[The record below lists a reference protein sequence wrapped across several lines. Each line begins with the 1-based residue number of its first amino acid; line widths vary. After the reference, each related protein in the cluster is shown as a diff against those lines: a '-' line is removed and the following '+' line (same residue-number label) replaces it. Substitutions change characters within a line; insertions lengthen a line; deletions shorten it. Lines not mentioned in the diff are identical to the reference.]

1 MRVSKLLIVDDEE
14 SICWG
19 LSQLGESLG
28 HQVRMAS
35 SAEQALS
42 FAEAERPDV
51 VVMDVRLPGMD
62 GLTAMQGLYDRIGSV
77 PVIVITAYGDLQTA
91 VEAVRKGAFDYI
103 VKPFD
108 LNQMER
114 VLEKA
119 IDESQRDV
127 LMPGEPKEVEGLVGS
142 TPEMQNVFK
151 SIALVAGSEASV
163 LLSGESG
170 TGKELAAQ
178 AIHRF
183 SDRSAGPF
191 VAVNIASLSEG
202 LAESELFGHAQGAF
216 TSADSARVGFLEQ
229 ADQGTL
235 FLDEV
240 ADIPLSIQIKLLRA
254 LEEGEVLPVGSNQ
267 RVKTSFRLIAA
278 THRNLESLIKQGK
291 FRHDLYFRLC
301 TFQID
306 IPPLRKR
313 VADIRALAE
322 FFLERFVDRQTG
334 MQHRLTAET
343 VAELERRPWYG
354 NVRELRNA
362 IEHAALRARGGTILP
377 EDLPAAVSQSFLG
390 MGEAPAGSEAE
401 IRLLLKQWAE
411 AQLTDPEQ
419 AANIY
424 EQLLALIEPPVMEVA
439 LEKFHGQCAPAA
451 RCLGLHRTTLSK
463 KLKQYGIENS

>member
-1 MRVSKLLIVDDEE
+1 MSKLLIVDDEE

-28 HQVRMAS
+28 HEVLMAS
-35 SAEQALS
+35 TAEQALS
-42 FAEAERPDV
+42 LAEKDRPDV
-51 VVMDVRLPGMD
+51 VVMDVRLPGMS
-62 GLTAMQGLYDRIGSV
+62 GLAAMQGLHERIGPM
-77 PVIVITAYGDLQTA
+77 PVIVITAYGDLETA
-91 VEAVRKGAFDYI
+91 VEAVRNGAFDYI

-108 LNQMER
+108 LAQMEQ

-119 IDESQRDV
+119 VQESAREEV
-127 LMPGEPKEVEGLVGS
+127 LPGEPRQVEGLVGS
-142 TPEMQNVFK
+142 TPEMQSVFK
-151 SIALVAGSEASV
+151 SIALVAASDASV
-163 LLSGESG
+163 LLTGESG

-183 SDRSAGPF
+183 SDRASGPF
-191 VAVNIASLSEG
+191 VAVNIASLSES
-202 LAESELFGHAQGAF
+202 LAESELFGHVPGAF
-216 TSADSARVGFLEQ
+216 TGAESARMGFLEQ
-229 ADQGTL
+229 ANGGTL

-240 ADIPLSIQIKLLRA
+240 ADIPMSIQIKLLRA
-254 LEEGEVLPVGSNQ
+254 LEEGEVLPVGSTQ
-267 RVKTSFRLIAA
+267 RVQTNFRVIAA
-278 THRNLESLIKQGK
+278 SHRNLESLIKQGK

-301 TFQID
+301 TFEID

-313 VADIRALAE
+313 VGDIRLLAE

-334 MQHRLTAET
+334 MQHRLTPET
-343 VAELERRPWYG
+343 IAELERRPWYG

-377 EDLPAAVSQSFLG
+377 DDLPAPVSQSFLG
-390 MGEAPAGSEAE
+390 LEETPAGSDAE
-401 IRLLLKQWAE
+401 INVLLKQWAE
-411 AQLTDPEQ
+411 QQLSDPE
-419 AANIY
+419 AAAGIY
-424 EQLLALIEPPVMEVA
+424 EKLLTLVEPPVMEVA

>member
-1 MRVSKLLIVDDEE
+1 MSKLLIVDDEE

-19 LSQLGESLG
+19 LSQLGESHG
-28 HQVRMAS
+28 HQVMTAS

-42 FAEAERPDV
+42 LAEEDRPDV
-51 VVMDVRLPGMD
+51 IVMDVRLPGMD
-62 GLTAMQGLYDRIGSV
+62 GLTAMQGLRDRVGPV

-91 VEAVRKGAFDYI
+91 VEAVRNGAFDYI

-108 LNQMER
+108 LNQMEQ
-114 VLEKA
+114 VLDKA
-119 IDESQRDV
+119 INESRREQPSV
-127 LMPGEPKEVEGLVGS
+127 VETRQVDGLVGS
-142 TPEMQNVFK
+142 TPEMQEVFK
-151 SIALVAGSEASV
+151 SIALVSGSEASV

-183 SDRSAGPF
+183 SERSSGPF

-202 LAESELFGHAQGAF
+202 LAESELFGHLQGAF
-216 TSADSARVGFLEQ
+216 TGAESSRIGFLEQ

-240 ADIPLSIQIKLLRA
+240 ADIPLPIQIKLLRA
-254 LEEGEVLPVGSNQ
+254 LEEGEVLPVGSNK
-267 RVKTSFRLIAA
+267 RVKTNFRVIAA

-313 VADIRALAE
+313 VGDICTLAE

-334 MQHRLTAET
+334 MQHRLTAEAVT
-343 VAELERRPWYG
+343 ELEQRPWYG
-354 NVRELRNA
+354 NVRELRNS

-377 EDLPAAVSQSFLG
+377 EDLPAPVSKSFLG
-390 MGEAPAGSEAE
+390 IEESDADSDAMIIE
-401 IRLLLKQWAE
+401 LLKQWAE
-411 AQLTDPEQ
+411 QQLADPDQ
-419 AANIY
+419 ATNLY
-424 EQLLALIEPPVMEVA
+424 EKLLALIEPPLMEVA
-439 LEKFHGQCAPAA
+439 LDKFHGQCAPAA

>member
-1 MRVSKLLIVDDEE
+1 VSKLLIVDDEE

-35 SAEQALS
+35 SAEQALT
-42 FAEAERPDV
+42 FAEEERPDV
-51 VVMDVRLPGMD
+51 VVMDVRLPGID
-62 GLTAMQGLYDRIGSV
+62 GLTAMQGLYDRIGTV

-127 LMPGEPKEVEGLVGS
+127 LMPGEPKQVEGLVGS

-240 ADIPLSIQIKLLRA
+240 ADIPLAIQIKLLRA

-267 RVKTSFRLIAA
+267 RVKTSFRVIAA

-313 VADIRALAE
+313 VPDIRVLAE

-401 IRLLLKQWAE
+401 ISLLLKQWAE
-411 AQLTDPEQ
+411 AQLTDPEH
-419 AANIY
+419 AANVY

>member
-1 MRVSKLLIVDDEE
+1 MSKLLIVDDEE

-35 SAEQALS
+35 SAEQALT
-42 FAEAERPDV
+42 FAEEERPDV
-51 VVMDVRLPGMD
+51 VVMDVRLPGID
-62 GLTAMQGLYDRIGSV
+62 GLTAMQGLYDRIGTV

-127 LMPGEPKEVEGLVGS
+127 LMPGEPKQVEGLVGS

-183 SDRSAGPF
+183 SDRSEGPF

-240 ADIPLSIQIKLLRA
+240 ADIPLAIQIKLLRA

-267 RVKTSFRLIAA
+267 RVKTSFRVIAA

-313 VADIRALAE
+313 VPDIRVLAE

-401 IRLLLKQWAE
+401 ISMLLKQWAE
-411 AQLTDPEQ
+411 AQLTDPEH
-419 AANIY
+419 AANVY

>member
-1 MRVSKLLIVDDEE
+1 MSKLLIVDDEE

-19 LSQLGESLG
+19 LSKLGESLG

-35 SAEQALS
+35 SAEQALT
-42 FAEAERPDV
+42 FAEEERPDV
-51 VVMDVRLPGMD
+51 VVMDVRLPGID
-62 GLTAMQGLYDRIGSV
+62 GLTAMQGLYDRIGTV

-127 LMPGEPKEVEGLVGS
+127 LMPGEPKQVEGLVGS

-240 ADIPLSIQIKLLRA
+240 ADIPLAIQIKLLRA

-267 RVKTSFRLIAA
+267 RVKTSFRVIAA

-313 VADIRALAE
+313 VPDIRVLAE

-401 IRLLLKQWAE
+401 ISLLLKQWAE

-419 AANIY
+419 AANVY

>member
-1 MRVSKLLIVDDEE
+1 MSKLLIVDDEE

-19 LSQLGESLG
+19 LSQLGESHG
-28 HQVRMAS
+28 HQVVTAS
-35 SAEQALS
+35 TAEQALS
-42 FAEAERPDV
+42 LAETERPDV

-62 GLTAMQGLYDRIGSV
+62 GLTAMQGLYDRIGPV

-108 LNQMER
+108 LNQMEQ

-119 IDESQRDV
+119 VNESRREE
-127 LMPGEPKEVEGLVGS
+127 LMPGEPRQLEGLVGS

-183 SDRSAGPF
+183 SERSAGPF
-191 VAVNIASLSEG
+191 VAVNIASLSEN
-202 LAESELFGHAQGAF
+202 LAESELFGHALGAF
-216 TSADSARVGFLEQ
+216 TGAESARVGFLEQ

-254 LEEGEVLPVGSNQ
+254 LEEGEVLPVGSNK
-267 RVKTSFRLIAA
+267 RIKTSFRVIAA
-278 THRNLESLIKQGK
+278 THRNLEALIRQGK

-301 TFQID
+301 TFQIE

-313 VADIRALAE
+313 GGDIRVLAE

-334 MQHRLTAET
+334 MRHRLTSET
-343 VAELERRPWYG
+343 ITELERRPWYG
-354 NVRELRNA
+354 NVRELRNS

-377 EDLPAAVSQSFLG
+377 EDLPTAVSKSFLG
-390 MGEAPAGSEAE
+390 MDESDTDADTQIAA
-401 IRLLLKQWAE
+401 LLKQWAE
-411 AQLTDPEQ
+411 QQLVDPEQ

-424 EQLLALIEPPVMEVA
+424 EKLLALIEPPVMEVA

>member
-1 MRVSKLLIVDDEE
+1 MSKLLIVDDEE

-19 LSQLGESLG
+19 LSQLGESHG
-28 HQVRMAS
+28 HQVMMAS
-35 SAEQALS
+35 TAEQALS
-42 FAEAERPDV
+42 LAEEERPDV

-62 GLTAMQGLYDRIGSV
+62 GLTAIEGLYERIGPV

-108 LNQMER
+108 LAQMEQ

-119 IDESQRDV
+119 VKESRREEQ
-127 LMPGEPKEVEGLVGS
+127 LPGTPRQVEGLVGS

-183 SDRSAGPF
+183 SDRAAGPF
-191 VAVNIASLSEG
+191 VAVNIASLSES
-202 LAESELFGHAQGAF
+202 LAESELFGHVPGAF
-216 TSADSARVGFLEQ
+216 TGAESSRIGFLEQ

-240 ADIPLSIQIKLLRA
+240 ADIPLSIQTKLLRA

-267 RVKTSFRLIAA
+267 RVKTSFRVIAA

-301 TFQID
+301 TFEID

-313 VADIRALAE
+313 VGDIRVLAE

-334 MQHRLTAET
+334 MQHRLTPET
-343 VAELERRPWYG
+343 IAELERRPWYG

-377 EDLPAAVSQSFLG
+377 DDLPAPVSQSFLG
-390 MGEAPAGSEAE
+390 LDETEAGTDAE
-401 IRLLLKQWAE
+401 IRELLKQWSE
-411 AQLTDPEQ
+411 HQLSDPE
-419 AANIY
+419 AAAGIY
-424 EQLLALIEPPVMEVA
+424 EKLLTLVEPPVMEVA

-463 KLKQYGIENS
+463 KLKQYEIENS

>member
-1 MRVSKLLIVDDEE
+1 VSKLLIVDDEE

-19 LSQLGESLG
+19 LSQLGESHG
-28 HQVRMAS
+28 HQVMMAS
-35 SAEQALS
+35 TAEQALS
-42 FAEAERPDV
+42 LAEEERPDV

-62 GLTAMQGLYDRIGSV
+62 GLTAIEGLYERIGPV

-108 LNQMER
+108 LAQMEQ

-119 IDESQRDV
+119 VKESQREEQ
-127 LMPGEPKEVEGLVGS
+127 LPGTPRQVEGLVGS

-183 SDRSAGPF
+183 SDRAAGPF
-191 VAVNIASLSEG
+191 VAVNIASLSES
-202 LAESELFGHAQGAF
+202 LAESELFGHVPGAF
-216 TSADSARVGFLEQ
+216 TGAESSRIGFLEQ

-240 ADIPLSIQIKLLRA
+240 ADIPLSIQTKLLRA

-267 RVKTSFRLIAA
+267 RVKTSFRVIAA

-301 TFQID
+301 TFEID

-313 VADIRALAE
+313 VGDIRVLAE

-334 MQHRLTAET
+334 MQHRLTPET
-343 VAELERRPWYG
+343 IAELERRPWYG

-377 EDLPAAVSQSFLG
+377 DDLPAPVSQSFLG
-390 MGEAPAGSEAE
+390 LDETEAGTDAE
-401 IRLLLKQWAE
+401 IRELLKQWSE
-411 AQLTDPEQ
+411 HQLSDPE
-419 AANIY
+419 AAAGIY
-424 EQLLALIEPPVMEVA
+424 EKLLTLVEPPVMEVA

-463 KLKQYGIENS
+463 KLKQYEIENS

>member
-1 MRVSKLLIVDDEE
+1 MSKLLIVDDEE

-35 SAEQALS
+35 SAEQALT
-42 FAEAERPDV
+42 FAEEERPDV
-51 VVMDVRLPGMD
+51 VVMDVRLPGID
-62 GLTAMQGLYDRIGSV
+62 GLTAMQGLYDRIGTV

-127 LMPGEPKEVEGLVGS
+127 LMPGEPKQVEGLVGS

-240 ADIPLSIQIKLLRA
+240 ADIPLAIQIKLLRA
-254 LEEGEVLPVGSNQ
+254 LEEGEVLLVGSNQ
-267 RVKTSFRLIAA
+267 RVKTSFRVIAA

-313 VADIRALAE
+313 VPDIRVLAE

-401 IRLLLKQWAE
+401 ISLLLKQWAE

-419 AANIY
+419 AANVY

>member
-1 MRVSKLLIVDDEE
+1 MSKLLIVDDEE

-35 SAEQALS
+35 SAEQALT
-42 FAEAERPDV
+42 FAEEERPDV
-51 VVMDVRLPGMD
+51 VVMDVRLPGID
-62 GLTAMQGLYDRIGSV
+62 GLTAMQGLYDRIGTV

-127 LMPGEPKEVEGLVGS
+127 LMPGEPKQVEGLVGS

-183 SDRSAGPF
+183 SDRSEGPF

-240 ADIPLSIQIKLLRA
+240 ADIPLAIQIKLLRA

-267 RVKTSFRLIAA
+267 RVKTSFRVIAA

-313 VADIRALAE
+313 VTDIRVLAE

-401 IRLLLKQWAE
+401 ISMLLKQWAE

-419 AANIY
+419 AANVY

>member
-1 MRVSKLLIVDDEE
+1 MSKLLIVDDEE

-42 FAEAERPDV
+42 LAEEERPDV

-91 VEAVRKGAFDYI
+91 VEAVRNGAFDYI

-119 IDESQRDV
+119 IDESQRDE
-127 LMPGEPKEVEGLVGS
+127 LTPGEPRQVEGLVGS

-183 SDRSAGPF
+183 SDRAAGPF

-216 TSADSARVGFLEQ
+216 TSAESARVGFLEQ

-240 ADIPLSIQIKLLRA
+240 ADIPLAIQIKLLRA

-313 VADIRALAE
+313 VADIRVLAE

-390 MGEAPAGSEAE
+390 MDEAPAGSEAE
-401 IRLLLKQWAE
+401 IRGLLKEWAE

-424 EQLLALIEPPVMEVA
+424 EQLLTLIEPPVMEVA

>member
-1 MRVSKLLIVDDEE
+1 MSKLLIVDDEE

-35 SAEQALS
+35 SAEQALT
-42 FAEAERPDV
+42 FAEEERPDV
-51 VVMDVRLPGMD
+51 VVMDVRLPGID
-62 GLTAMQGLYDRIGSV
+62 GLTAMQGLYDRIGTV

-127 LMPGEPKEVEGLVGS
+127 LMPGEPKQVEGLVGS

-240 ADIPLSIQIKLLRA
+240 ADIPLAIQIKLLRA

-267 RVKTSFRLIAA
+267 RVKTSFRVIAA

-313 VADIRALAE
+313 VTDIRVLAE

-401 IRLLLKQWAE
+401 ISLLLKQWAE

-419 AANIY
+419 AANVY

>member
-1 MRVSKLLIVDDEE
+1 MSKLLIVDDEE

-35 SAEQALS
+35 SAEQALT
-42 FAEAERPDV
+42 FAEEERPDV
-51 VVMDVRLPGMD
+51 VVMDVRLPGID
-62 GLTAMQGLYDRIGSV
+62 GLTAMQGLYDRIGTV

-127 LMPGEPKEVEGLVGS
+127 LMPGEPKQVEGLVGS

-240 ADIPLSIQIKLLRA
+240 ADIPLAIQIKLLRA

-267 RVKTSFRLIAA
+267 RVKTSFRVIAA

-313 VADIRALAE
+313 VPDIRVLAE

-401 IRLLLKQWAE
+401 ISLLLKQWAE

-419 AANIY
+419 AANVY

>member
-1 MRVSKLLIVDDEE
+1 MSKLLIVDDEE

-19 LSQLGESLG
+19 LSKLGESLG

-35 SAEQALS
+35 SAEQALT
-42 FAEAERPDV
+42 FAEEERPDV
-51 VVMDVRLPGMD
+51 VVMDVRLPGID
-62 GLTAMQGLYDRIGSV
+62 GLTAMQGLYDRIGTV

-127 LMPGEPKEVEGLVGS
+127 LMPGEPKQVEGLVGS

-240 ADIPLSIQIKLLRA
+240 ADIPLAIQIKLLRA

-267 RVKTSFRLIAA
+267 RVKTSFRVIAA

-313 VADIRALAE
+313 VPDIRVLAE

-401 IRLLLKQWAE
+401 ISMLLKQWAE
-411 AQLTDPEQ
+411 AQLTDPEH
-419 AANIY
+419 AANVY

>member
-1 MRVSKLLIVDDEE
+1 
-14 SICWG
+14 
-19 LSQLGESLG
+19 
-28 HQVRMAS
+28 
-35 SAEQALS
+35 
-42 FAEAERPDV
+42 
-51 VVMDVRLPGMD
+51 
-62 GLTAMQGLYDRIGSV
+62 
-77 PVIVITAYGDLQTA
+77 
-91 VEAVRKGAFDYI
+91 
-103 VKPFD
+103 
-108 LNQMER
+108 
-114 VLEKA
+114 
-119 IDESQRDV
+119 
-127 LMPGEPKEVEGLVGS
+127 
-142 TPEMQNVFK
+142 
-151 SIALVAGSEASV
+151 
-163 LLSGESG
+163 
-170 TGKELAAQ
+170 
-178 AIHRF
+178 
-183 SDRSAGPF
+183 
-191 VAVNIASLSEG
+191 
-202 LAESELFGHAQGAF
+202 
-216 TSADSARVGFLEQ
+216 
-229 ADQGTL
+229 
-235 FLDEV
+235 
-240 ADIPLSIQIKLLRA
+240 RA

-267 RVKTSFRLIAA
+267 RVKTSFRVIAA

-313 VADIRALAE
+313 VPDIRVLAE

-401 IRLLLKQWAE
+401 ISLLLKQWAE
-411 AQLTDPEQ
+411 AQLTDPEH
-419 AANIY
+419 AANVY

>member
-1 MRVSKLLIVDDEE
+1 MSKLLIVDDEE

-35 SAEQALS
+35 SAEQALT
-42 FAEAERPDV
+42 FAEEERPDV
-51 VVMDVRLPGMD
+51 VVMDVRLPGID
-62 GLTAMQGLYDRIGSV
+62 GLTAMQGLYDRIGTV

-127 LMPGEPKEVEGLVGS
+127 LMPGEPKQVEGLVGS

-183 SDRSAGPF
+183 SDRSEGPF

-240 ADIPLSIQIKLLRA
+240 ADIPLAIQIKLLRA

-267 RVKTSFRLIAA
+267 RVKTSFRVIAA

-313 VADIRALAE
+313 VTDIRVLAE

-401 IRLLLKQWAE
+401 ISLLLKQWAE

-419 AANIY
+419 AANVY

-451 RCLGLHRTTLSK
+451 RCLGLYRTTLSK

>member
-1 MRVSKLLIVDDEE
+1 MSKLLIVDDEE

-35 SAEQALS
+35 SAEQALT
-42 FAEAERPDV
+42 FAEEERPDV
-51 VVMDVRLPGMD
+51 VVMDVRLPGID
-62 GLTAMQGLYDRIGSV
+62 GLTAMQGLYDRIGTV

-127 LMPGEPKEVEGLVGS
+127 LMPGEPKQVEGLVGS

-240 ADIPLSIQIKLLRA
+240 ADIPLAIQIKLLRA

-267 RVKTSFRLIAA
+267 RVKTSFRVIAA

-313 VADIRALAE
+313 VPDIRVLAE

-401 IRLLLKQWAE
+401 ISMLLKQWAE

-419 AANIY
+419 AANVY

>member
-1 MRVSKLLIVDDEE
+1 MSKLLIVDDEE

-35 SAEQALS
+35 SAEQALN
-42 FAEAERPDV
+42 FAEEERPDV
-51 VVMDVRLPGMD
+51 VVMDVRLPGID
-62 GLTAMQGLYDRIGSV
+62 GLTAMQGLYDRIGTV

-127 LMPGEPKEVEGLVGS
+127 LMPGEPKQVEGLVGS

-240 ADIPLSIQIKLLRA
+240 ADIPLAIQIKLLRA

-267 RVKTSFRLIAA
+267 RVKTSFRVIAA

-313 VADIRALAE
+313 VPDIRVLAE

-401 IRLLLKQWAE
+401 ISLLLKQWAE
-411 AQLTDPEQ
+411 AQLTDPEH
-419 AANIY
+419 AANVY

>member
-1 MRVSKLLIVDDEE
+1 MSKLLIVDDEE

-19 LSQLGESLG
+19 LSQLGESHG
-28 HQVRMAS
+28 HQVMMAS
-35 SAEQALS
+35 TAEQALS
-42 FAEAERPDV
+42 LAEAERPDV

-62 GLTAMQGLYDRIGSV
+62 GLTAMQGLNERIGPV

-91 VEAVRKGAFDYI
+91 VEAVRRGAFDYI

-108 LNQMER
+108 LNQMEQ

-119 IDESQRDV
+119 IKESARK
-127 LMPGEPKEVEGLVGS
+127 EPLAPESRQLDGLVGS
-142 TPEMQNVFK
+142 TPEMQKVFK
-151 SIALVAGSEASV
+151 SMALVAGSDASV

-183 SDRSAGPF
+183 SERSSGPF
-191 VAVNIASLSEG
+191 VAVNIASLSEN

-216 TSADSARVGFLEQ
+216 TGAETARVGFLEQ

-254 LEEGEVLPVGSNQ
+254 LEEGEVLPVGANTKVKSNF
-267 RVKTSFRLIAA
+267 RVITA
-278 THRNLESLIKQGK
+278 THRNLESLIRQGK

-306 IPPLRKR
+306 IPPLRMR
-313 VADIRALAE
+313 AGDISVLAD
-322 FFLERFVDRQTG
+322 FFLERFVGRQTG
-334 MQHRLTAET
+334 IRHRLTLET

-354 NVRELRNA
+354 NVRELKNS

-377 EDLPAAVSQSFLG
+377 EDLPASVSKSFLG
-390 MGEAPAGSEAE
+390 MDDSQSGSDSQISE
-401 IRLLLKQWAE
+401 LLKQWTE
-411 AQLTDPEQ
+411 RQLTDPDQ

-424 EQLLALIEPPVMEVA
+424 EKLLALIEPPVMEVA

-463 KLKQYGIENS
+463 KLKQYDIENS

>member
-1 MRVSKLLIVDDEE
+1 MSKLLIVDDEE

-19 LSQLGESLG
+19 LSQLGESQG
-28 HQVRMAS
+28 HEVMTAS
-35 SAEQALS
+35 TAEQALS
-42 FAEAERPDV
+42 LVEQERPDV

-62 GLTAMQGLYDRIGSV
+62 GLTAIQGVYDRVGSV

-108 LNQMER
+108 LNQMEQ
-114 VLEKA
+114 VLDKA
-119 IDESQRDV
+119 ITESQREEQT
-127 LMPGEPKEVEGLVGS
+127 PGETRQVEGLVGS
-142 TPEMQNVFK
+142 TPEMQDVFK
-151 SIALVAGSEASV
+151 SIALVASSDTSV

-183 SDRSAGPF
+183 SERAAGPF
-191 VAVNIASLSEG
+191 VAVNIASLSES

-216 TSADSARVGFLEQ
+216 TGAETSRVGFLEQ

-254 LEEGEVLPVGSNQ
+254 LEEGEVLPVGSSQ

-278 THRNLESLIKQGK
+278 SHRNLESLIKQGK

-313 VADIRALAE
+313 VGDIRVLAE

-343 VAELERRPWYG
+343 IAELERRPWYG

-377 EDLPAAVSQSFLG
+377 EDLPQPVSKSFLG
-390 MGEAPAGSEAE
+390 MEEAE
-401 IRLLLKQWAE
+401 AGADTQIAGLLKQWAE
-411 AQLTDPEQ
+411 QQLQNPEQ
-419 AANIY
+419 AADIY
-424 EQLLALIEPPVMEVA
+424 EKLLALIEPPVMEVA

-463 KLKQYGIENS
+463 KLKQYDIENS

>member
-1 MRVSKLLIVDDEE
+1 MSKLLIVDDEE

-19 LSQLGESLG
+19 LSQLGESHG
-28 HQVRMAS
+28 HQVMTAS
-35 SAEQALS
+35 TAEQALS
-42 FAEAERPDV
+42 LAEEERPDV

-62 GLTAMQGLYDRIGSV
+62 GLTAMQGLYDRIGPV

-108 LNQMER
+108 LNQMEQ
-114 VLEKA
+114 VLDKA
-119 IDESQRDV
+119 INESRREEH
-127 LMPGEPKEVEGLVGS
+127 LPGEPRQVEGLVGS

-183 SDRSAGPF
+183 SERASGPF
-191 VAVNIASLSEG
+191 VAVNIAALSES
-202 LAESELFGHAQGAF
+202 LAESELFGHTQGAF
-216 TSADSARVGFLEQ
+216 TGADSARVGFLEQ

-267 RVKTSFRLIAA
+267 RVKTNFRVIAA
-278 THRNLESLIKQGK
+278 SHRNLESLIKQGK

-301 TFQID
+301 TFQIE
-306 IPPLRKR
+306 IPPLRSR
-313 VADIRALAE
+313 VGDIRVLAE

-334 MQHRLTAET
+334 MQHRLTPET
-343 VAELERRPWYG
+343 IVELERRPWYG

-377 EDLPAAVSQSFLG
+377 EDLPPPVSKSFLG
-390 MGEAPAGSEAE
+390 MDETETGSDAQ
-401 IRLLLKQWAE
+401 IAALLKQWAE
-411 AQLTDPEQ
+411 QQLADPEQ
-419 AANIY
+419 AADIY
-424 EQLLALIEPPVMEVA
+424 EKLLALIEPPVMEIA
-439 LEKFHGQCAPAA
+439 LDKFHGQCAPAA

>member
-1 MRVSKLLIVDDEE
+1 MSKLLIVDDEE

-35 SAEQALS
+35 SAEQALK
-42 FAEAERPDV
+42 FAEEERPDV

-62 GLTAMQGLYDRIGSV
+62 GLTAMEGLYDRIGSV

-119 IDESQRDV
+119 IDESQRDE
-127 LMPGEPKEVEGLVGS
+127 LTPGEPRQVDGLVGS

-216 TSADSARVGFLEQ
+216 TSAESARVGFLEQ

-240 ADIPLSIQIKLLRA
+240 ADIPLAIQIKLLRA

-267 RVKTSFRLIAA
+267 RVKTSFRVIAA
-278 THRNLESLIKQGK
+278 THRNLETLIKQGK

-301 TFQID
+301 TFQIE

-313 VADIRALAE
+313 VADIRVLAE

-334 MQHRLTAET
+334 MQHRLTSET
-343 VAELERRPWYG
+343 VTELERRPWYG

-377 EDLPAAVSQSFLG
+377 DDLPAAVSQSFLG
-390 MGEAPAGSEAE
+390 MEETSPGSEAE
-401 IRLLLKQWAE
+401 ISVLLKAWAE
-411 AQLTDPEQ
+411 AQLRDPEQ

>member
-1 MRVSKLLIVDDEE
+1 MSKLLIVDDEE

-35 SAEQALS
+35 SAEQALN
-42 FAEAERPDV
+42 FAEEERPDV

-62 GLTAMQGLYDRIGSV
+62 GLTAIQGLYDRIGQV

-119 IDESQRDV
+119 IDESQRDE
-127 LMPGEPKEVEGLVGS
+127 LTPGEPRQVEGLVGS

-202 LAESELFGHAQGAF
+202 LAESELFGHVQGAF
-216 TSADSARVGFLEQ
+216 TSAESARIGFLEQ

-240 ADIPLSIQIKLLRA
+240 ADIPLAIQIKLLRA

-267 RVKTSFRLIAA
+267 RVKTSFRVITA

-313 VADIRALAE
+313 VADIRVLAE

-390 MGEAPAGSEAE
+390 MDESPAGSEAE
-401 IRLLLKQWAE
+401 IGMLLKQWAE

>member
-1 MRVSKLLIVDDEE
+1 VSKLLIVDDEE

-19 LSQLGESLG
+19 LSQLGESHG
-28 HQVRMAS
+28 HQVMMAS
-35 SAEQALS
+35 TAEQALS
-42 FAEAERPDV
+42 LAEAERPDV

-62 GLTAMQGLYDRIGSV
+62 GLTAMQGLNERIGPV

-91 VEAVRKGAFDYI
+91 VEAVRRGAFDYI

-108 LNQMER
+108 LNQMEQ

-119 IDESQRDV
+119 IKESARK
-127 LMPGEPKEVEGLVGS
+127 EPLAPESRQLDGLVGS
-142 TPEMQNVFK
+142 TPEMQKVFK
-151 SIALVAGSEASV
+151 SMALVAGSDASV

-183 SDRSAGPF
+183 SERSSGPF
-191 VAVNIASLSEG
+191 VAVNIASLSEN

-216 TSADSARVGFLEQ
+216 TGAETARVGFLEQ

-254 LEEGEVLPVGSNQ
+254 LEEGEVLPVGANTKVKSNF
-267 RVKTSFRLIAA
+267 RVITA
-278 THRNLESLIKQGK
+278 THRNLESLIRQGK

-306 IPPLRKR
+306 IPPLRMR
-313 VADIRALAE
+313 AGDISVLAD
-322 FFLERFVDRQTG
+322 FFLERFVGRQTG
-334 MQHRLTAET
+334 IRHRLTLET

-354 NVRELRNA
+354 NVRELKNS

-377 EDLPAAVSQSFLG
+377 EDLPASVSKSFLG
-390 MGEAPAGSEAE
+390 MDDSQSGSDSQISE
-401 IRLLLKQWAE
+401 LLKQWTE
-411 AQLTDPEQ
+411 RQLTDPDQ

-424 EQLLALIEPPVMEVA
+424 EKLLALIEPPVMEVA

-463 KLKQYGIENS
+463 KLKQYDIENS

>member
-1 MRVSKLLIVDDEE
+1 VSKLLIVDDEE

-28 HQVRMAS
+28 HEVMMAS
-35 SAEQALS
+35 TAEQALS
-42 FAEAERPDV
+42 LAEKDRPDV
-51 VVMDVRLPGMD
+51 VVMDVRLPGMS
-62 GLTAMQGLYDRIGSV
+62 GLAAMQGLHDRVGPM
-77 PVIVITAYGDLQTA
+77 PVIVITAYGDLETA
-91 VEAVRKGAFDYI
+91 VEAVRNGAFDYI

-108 LNQMER
+108 LSQMEQ

-119 IDESQRDV
+119 VQESAREEI
-127 LMPGEPKEVEGLVGS
+127 LPGEPRQVEGLVGS
-142 TPEMQNVFK
+142 TPEMQSVFK
-151 SIALVAGSEASV
+151 SIALVAASDASV
-163 LLSGESG
+163 LLTGESG

-183 SDRSAGPF
+183 SDRASGPF
-191 VAVNIASLSEG
+191 VAVNIASLSES
-202 LAESELFGHAQGAF
+202 LAESELFGHVPGAF
-216 TSADSARVGFLEQ
+216 TGAESARMGFLEQ
-229 ADQGTL
+229 ANGGTL

-240 ADIPLSIQIKLLRA
+240 ADIPMSIQIKLLRA
-254 LEEGEVLPVGSNQ
+254 LEEGEVLPVGSTQ
-267 RVKTSFRLIAA
+267 RVQTNFRVIAA
-278 THRNLESLIKQGK
+278 SHRNLESLIKQGK

-301 TFQID
+301 TFEID

-313 VADIRALAE
+313 VGDIRLLAE

-334 MQHRLTAET
+334 MQHRLTPET
-343 VAELERRPWYG
+343 IAELERRPWYG

-377 EDLPAAVSQSFLG
+377 EDLPAPVSQSFLG
-390 MGEAPAGSEAE
+390 LEETPAGSDAE
-401 IRLLLKQWAE
+401 INSLLKQWAE
-411 AQLTDPEQ
+411 QQLSDPE
-419 AANIY
+419 AAAGIY
-424 EQLLALIEPPVMEVA
+424 EKLLTLVEPPVMEVA

>member
-1 MRVSKLLIVDDEE
+1 MSKLLIVDDEE

-35 SAEQALS
+35 SAEQALT
-42 FAEAERPDV
+42 FAEEERPDV
-51 VVMDVRLPGMD
+51 VVMDVRLPGID
-62 GLTAMQGLYDRIGSV
+62 GLTAMQGLYDRIGTV

-127 LMPGEPKEVEGLVGS
+127 LMPGEPKQVEGLVGS

-183 SDRSAGPF
+183 SDRSEGPF

-240 ADIPLSIQIKLLRA
+240 ADIPLAIQIKLLRA

-267 RVKTSFRLIAA
+267 RVKTSFRVIAA

-313 VADIRALAE
+313 VPDIRVLAE

-401 IRLLLKQWAE
+401 ISLLLKQWAE
-411 AQLTDPEQ
+411 AQLTDPEH
-419 AANIY
+419 AANVY

>member
-1 MRVSKLLIVDDEE
+1 MSRLLIVDDEE

-19 LSQLGESLG
+19 LSQLGESQG
-28 HQVRMAS
+28 HQVMIAS
-35 SAEQALS
+35 TAEQALS
-42 FAEAERPDV
+42 LAEAERPDV

-62 GLTAMQGLYDRIGSV
+62 GLTAMQGLYERIGPV
-77 PVIVITAYGDLQTA
+77 PVIVITAYGDLETA
-91 VEAVRKGAFDYI
+91 VEAVRNGAFDYI

-108 LNQMER
+108 LNQMEQ

-119 IDESQRDV
+119 INESERKEPLVDENRQ
-127 LMPGEPKEVEGLVGS
+127 LEGLVGS
-142 TPEMQNVFK
+142 TLEMQKVFK

-183 SDRSAGPF
+183 SERSTGPF
-191 VAVNIASLSEG
+191 VAVNIASLSEN
-202 LAESELFGHAQGAF
+202 LAESELFGHAQGSF
-216 TSADSARVGFLEQ
+216 TGAETARMGFLEQ

-254 LEEGEVLPVGSNQ
+254 LEEGEVLPVGSNKK
-267 RVKTSFRLIAA
+267 VKTNFRVIAA
-278 THRNLESLIKQGK
+278 THRNLESLIRQRK

-306 IPPLRKR
+306 IPSLRKR
-313 VADIRALAE
+313 VGDISVLAD

-334 MQHRLTAET
+334 MQHRLTQET

-354 NVRELRNA
+354 NVRELRNS

-377 EDLPAAVSQSFLG
+377 EDLPASVSRSFLG
-390 MGEAPAGSEAE
+390 MDDSQTGSDAQILE
-401 IRLLLKQWAE
+401 LLKQWAE
-411 AQLTDPEQ
+411 QQLTDPDQ

-424 EQLLALIEPPVMEVA
+424 KKLLSLIEPPVMEVA

-463 KLKQYGIENS
+463 KLKQYEIENS

>member
-1 MRVSKLLIVDDEE
+1 MSKLLIVDDEE

-19 LSQLGESLG
+19 LSQLGESHG
-28 HQVRMAS
+28 HQVMMAS
-35 SAEQALS
+35 TAEQALS
-42 FAEAERPDV
+42 LAEEERPDV

-62 GLTAMQGLYDRIGSV
+62 GLTAIEGLYERIGPV

-108 LNQMER
+108 LAQMEQ

-119 IDESQRDV
+119 VKESQREEQ
-127 LMPGEPKEVEGLVGS
+127 LPGTPRQVEGLVGS

-183 SDRSAGPF
+183 SDRAAGPF
-191 VAVNIASLSEG
+191 VAVNIASLSES
-202 LAESELFGHAQGAF
+202 LAESELFGHVPGAF
-216 TSADSARVGFLEQ
+216 TGAESSRIGFLEQ

-240 ADIPLSIQIKLLRA
+240 ADIPLSIQTKLLRA

-267 RVKTSFRLIAA
+267 RVKTSFRVIAA

-301 TFQID
+301 TFEID

-313 VADIRALAE
+313 VGDIRVLAE

-334 MQHRLTAET
+334 MQHRLTPET
-343 VAELERRPWYG
+343 IAELERRPWYG

-377 EDLPAAVSQSFLG
+377 DDLPAPVSQSFLG
-390 MGEAPAGSEAE
+390 LDETEAGTDAE
-401 IRLLLKQWAE
+401 IRELLKQWSE
-411 AQLTDPEQ
+411 HQLSDPE
-419 AANIY
+419 AAAGIY
-424 EQLLALIEPPVMEVA
+424 EKLLTLVEPPVMEVA

-463 KLKQYGIENS
+463 KLKQYEIENS

>member
-1 MRVSKLLIVDDEE
+1 MSKLLIVDDEE

-28 HQVRMAS
+28 HEVLMAS
-35 SAEQALS
+35 TAEQALS
-42 FAEAERPDV
+42 LAEKERPDV
-51 VVMDVRLPGMD
+51 VVMDVRLPGMS
-62 GLTAMQGLYDRIGSV
+62 GLAAMQGLHERIGPL

-91 VEAVRKGAFDYI
+91 VEAVRNGAFDYI

-108 LNQMER
+108 LTQMEQ

-119 IDESQRDV
+119 VRESGREEMQ
-127 LMPGEPKEVEGLVGS
+127 PGAPRQVEGLVGS

-151 SIALVAGSEASV
+151 SIALVAASDASV
-163 LLSGESG
+163 LLTGESG

-183 SDRSAGPF
+183 SDRASGPF
-191 VAVNIASLSEG
+191 VAVNIASLSES
-202 LAESELFGHAQGAF
+202 LAESELFGHVPGAF
-216 TSADSARVGFLEQ
+216 TGAESARTGFLEQ
-229 ADQGTL
+229 ANGGTL

-240 ADIPLSIQIKLLRA
+240 ADIPMSIQIKLLRA
-254 LEEGEVLPVGSNQ
+254 LEEGEVLPVGSTQ
-267 RVKTSFRLIAA
+267 RVKTNFRVIAA
-278 THRNLESLIKQGK
+278 SHRNLESLIKQGK

-313 VADIRALAE
+313 VGDIRLLAE

-334 MQHRLTAET
+334 MQHRLTPEAI
-343 VAELERRPWYG
+343 AELERRPWYG

-377 EDLPAAVSQSFLG
+377 EDLPAPVSQSFLG
-390 MGEAPAGSEAE
+390 LEEAQAGSDAE
-401 IRLLLKQWAE
+401 LHVLLKQWAE
-411 AQLTDPEQ
+411 QQLSDPE
-419 AANIY
+419 AAAGIY
-424 EQLLALIEPPVMEVA
+424 EKLLTLVEPPVMEVA

>member
-1 MRVSKLLIVDDEE
+1 MSKLLIVDDEE

-19 LSQLGESLG
+19 LSQLGESHG
-28 HQVRMAS
+28 HQVMMAS
-35 SAEQALS
+35 TAEQALS
-42 FAEAERPDV
+42 LAEENRPDV

-62 GLTAMQGLYDRIGSV
+62 GLTAMQGLYDRIGPV

-108 LNQMER
+108 LNQMEQ
-114 VLEKA
+114 VLDKA
-119 IDESQRDV
+119 INESQREEH
-127 LMPGEPKEVEGLVGS
+127 MPGETRQVEGLVGS
-142 TPEMQNVFK
+142 TPEMQDVFK

-183 SDRSAGPF
+183 SERASGPF
-191 VAVNIASLSEG
+191 VAVNIASLSEN

-216 TSADSARVGFLEQ
+216 TGAESARVGFLEQ

-240 ADIPLSIQIKLLRA
+240 ADIPISIQIKLLRA

-267 RVKTSFRLIAA
+267 RVKTSFRVIAA

-301 TFQID
+301 TFQIE

-313 VADIRALAE
+313 VGDIRVLAE
-322 FFLERFVDRQTG
+322 FFLERFVDLQTG
-334 MQHRLTAET
+334 MQHRLSSEAI
-343 VAELERRPWYG
+343 AELERRPWYG

-377 EDLPAAVSQSFLG
+377 EDLPSPVSKSFLG
-390 MGEAPAGSEAE
+390 MDESEAGSDAQVAT
-401 IRLLLKQWAE
+401 LLKQWAE
-411 AQLTDPEQ
+411 LQLTDPEQ
-419 AANIY
+419 ASDIY
-424 EQLLALIEPPVMEVA
+424 EKLLALVEPPVMEIA

>member
-1 MRVSKLLIVDDEE
+1 MSKLLIVDDEE

-28 HQVRMAS
+28 HEVMMAS
-35 SAEQALS
+35 TAEQALS
-42 FAEAERPDV
+42 LAEKDRPDV
-51 VVMDVRLPGMD
+51 VVMDVRLPGMS
-62 GLTAMQGLYDRIGSV
+62 GLAAMQGLHERVGPM
-77 PVIVITAYGDLQTA
+77 PVIVITAYGDLETA
-91 VEAVRKGAFDYI
+91 VEAVRNGAFDYI

-108 LNQMER
+108 LAQMEQ

-119 IDESQRDV
+119 VQESAREEI
-127 LMPGEPKEVEGLVGS
+127 LPGEPRQVEGLVGS
-142 TPEMQNVFK
+142 TPEMQSVFK
-151 SIALVAGSEASV
+151 SIALVAASDASV
-163 LLSGESG
+163 LLTGESG

-183 SDRSAGPF
+183 SDRASGPF
-191 VAVNIASLSEG
+191 VAVNIASLSES
-202 LAESELFGHAQGAF
+202 LAESELFGHVPGAF
-216 TSADSARVGFLEQ
+216 TGAESARMGFLEQ
-229 ADQGTL
+229 ANGGTL

-240 ADIPLSIQIKLLRA
+240 ADIPMSIQIKLLRA
-254 LEEGEVLPVGSNQ
+254 LEEGEVLPVGSTQ
-267 RVKTSFRLIAA
+267 RVQTNFRVIAA
-278 THRNLESLIKQGK
+278 SHRNLESLIKQGK

-301 TFQID
+301 TFEID

-313 VADIRALAE
+313 VGDIRLLAE

-334 MQHRLTAET
+334 MQHRLTPET
-343 VAELERRPWYG
+343 IAELERRPWYG

-377 EDLPAAVSQSFLG
+377 EDLPAPVSQSFLG
-390 MGEAPAGSEAE
+390 LEETPAGSDAE
-401 IRLLLKQWAE
+401 INSLLKQWAE
-411 AQLTDPEQ
+411 QQLSDPE
-419 AANIY
+419 AAAGIY
-424 EQLLALIEPPVMEVA
+424 EKLLTLVEPPVMEVA

>member
-1 MRVSKLLIVDDEE
+1 VSKLLIVDDEE

-19 LSQLGESLG
+19 LSKLGESLG

-35 SAEQALS
+35 SAEQALT
-42 FAEAERPDV
+42 FAEEERPDV
-51 VVMDVRLPGMD
+51 VVMDVRLPGID
-62 GLTAMQGLYDRIGSV
+62 GLTAMQGLYDRIGTV

-127 LMPGEPKEVEGLVGS
+127 LMPGEPKQVEGLVGS

-240 ADIPLSIQIKLLRA
+240 ADIPLAIQIKLLRA

-267 RVKTSFRLIAA
+267 RVKTSFRVIAA

-313 VADIRALAE
+313 VPDIRVLAE

-401 IRLLLKQWAE
+401 ISLLLKQWAE

-419 AANIY
+419 AANVY

>member
-1 MRVSKLLIVDDEE
+1 MSKLLIVDDEE

-35 SAEQALS
+35 SAEQALT
-42 FAEAERPDV
+42 FAEEERPDV
-51 VVMDVRLPGMD
+51 VVMDVRLPGID
-62 GLTAMQGLYDRIGSV
+62 GLTAMQGLYDRIGTV

-127 LMPGEPKEVEGLVGS
+127 LMPGEPKQVEGLVGS

-240 ADIPLSIQIKLLRA
+240 ADIPLAIQIKLLRA

-267 RVKTSFRLIAA
+267 RVKTSFRVIAA

-313 VADIRALAE
+313 VPDIRVLAE

-401 IRLLLKQWAE
+401 ISLLLKQWAE
-411 AQLTDPEQ
+411 AQLTDPEH
-419 AANIY
+419 AANVY

>member
-1 MRVSKLLIVDDEE
+1 VSKLLIVDDEE

-35 SAEQALS
+35 SAEQALT
-42 FAEAERPDV
+42 FAEEERPDV
-51 VVMDVRLPGMD
+51 VVMDVRLPGID
-62 GLTAMQGLYDRIGSV
+62 GLTAMQGLYDRIGTV

-127 LMPGEPKEVEGLVGS
+127 LMPGEPKQVEGLVGS

-183 SDRSAGPF
+183 SDRSEGPF

-240 ADIPLSIQIKLLRA
+240 ADIPLAIQIKLLRA

-267 RVKTSFRLIAA
+267 RVKTSFRVIAA

-313 VADIRALAE
+313 VTDIRVLAE

-401 IRLLLKQWAE
+401 ISLLLKQWAE

-419 AANIY
+419 AANVY